1 MVVRSAFL
9 ENPCVWT
16 VTVRV
21 NRICRCVCVSAVPRL
36 LAPARDGEKI
46 VWRDALATVRLVVS
60 CGPASPVLY
69 RVNCKLYSCT
79 VMM

>member
-46 VWRDALATVRLVVS
+46 VWRDALAKVGLGGVMWSRESGTVPSEL
-60 CGPASPVLY
+60 
-69 RVNCKLYSCT
+69 
-79 VMM
+79 

>member
-46 VWRDALATVRLVVS
+46 VWRDALAKVGGVMWSRESGTVPSEL
-60 CGPASPVLY
+60 
-69 RVNCKLYSCT
+69 
-79 VMM
+79 